1 MALNTNGLLP
11 LLTPD
16 YPGLDLNA
24 NQGPKIIAVSA
35 ILIAISTIAVIL
47 RFMSR
52 MVSKAGLWWDD
63 WLIVAAMVRYARGWL
78 FWEQWRLMMDTA
90 YVLGGMHLHDSQ
102 YVIWFP
108 SGNYSAL
115 YLTSS
120 TGTGYGFGKHMTAE
134 GDLKARLE
142 VAYHWFKLL

>member
-35 ILIAISTIAVIL
+35 VLIAISTIAVIL

-63 WLIVAAMVRYARGWL
+63 WLIVAAMVRYARGGIS
-78 FWEQWRLMMDTA
+78 
-90 YVLGGMHLHDSQ
+90 LGTMEADDG
-102 YVIWFP
+102 
-108 SGNYSAL
+108 YSLCPGEHAL
-115 YLTSS
+115 
-120 TGTGYGFGKHMTAE
+120 A
-134 GDLKARLE
+134 
-142 VAYHWFKLL
+142 

>member
-35 ILIAISTIAVIL
+35 VLIAISTIAVIL
-47 RFMSR
+47 RFISR

-63 WLIVAAMVRYARGWL
+63 WLIVAAMVR
-78 FWEQWRLMMDTA
+78 
-90 YVLGGMHLHDSQ
+90 
-102 YVIWFP
+102 
-108 SGNYSAL
+108 
-115 YLTSS
+115 
-120 TGTGYGFGKHMTAE
+120 
-134 GDLKARLE
+134 
-142 VAYHWFKLL
+142 

>member
-24 NQGPKIIAVSA
+24 PQGPKIIAVSA
-35 ILIAISTIAVIL
+35 VLIAISTIAVIL

-63 WLIVAAMVRYARGWL
+63 WLIVAAMVRYARGWGFL
-78 FWEQWRLMMDTA
+78 WEQWRLMMDTA
-90 YVLGGMHLHDSQ
+90 YVLGSMHLHDSQ
-102 YVIWFP
+102 YV
-108 SGNYSAL
+108 N
-115 YLTSS
+115 
-120 TGTGYGFGKHMTAE
+120 
-134 GDLKARLE
+134 
-142 VAYHWFKLL
+142 